1 MGMDWPTRWL
11 VSFLRKM
18 DMNPAVVGIAVDDA
32 SGECSW
38 LPSLFATKTSAG
50 RVMQLGSPPQRML
63 AKATSLPFGDQ
74 FGWFSGSRELIS
86 RLGVPPGRWT

>member
-1 MGMDWPTRWL
+1 MRRLSGDQLGSSERSSYALAGGKVSCRW
-11 VSFLRKM
+11 
-18 DMNPAVVGIAVDDA
+18 
-32 SGECSW
+32 W

-74 FGWFSGSRELIS
+74 VGWFSGSREPIS
-86 RLGVPPGRWT
+86 RLGVPPGRRT